1 MTKEPGRRLS
11 GAAALAGRQ
20 NAELVAL
27 RVGQDGPG
35 HVVALA
41 DVGPGRAETAQPRHL
56 GGGIVTGSGTGTKT
70 SGTADRS
77 G

>member
-27 RVGQDGPG
+27 
-35 HVVALA
+35 ALGA
-41 DVGPGRAETAQPRHL
+41 FIYLKVWSATR
-56 GGGIVTGSGTGTKT
+56 
-70 SGTADRS
+70 
-77 G
+77 